1 MLMLQMLML
10 QMLMLQ
16 MLMLL
21 LLPLFPV
28 DAVEERERRTIVIQN
43 IYYRKFIC
51 DYPLINF
58 SSRSMIR

>member
-1 MLMLQMLML
+1 
-10 QMLMLQ
+10 MLMLQ

-28 DAVEERERRTIVIQN
+28 DAVEERERRIIVIQN

-58 SSRSMIR
+58 SCRSMIR